1 MTEREI
7 KKQGPFDA
15 SLESCVPDAER
26 REEIERAIR
35 YAVRYFAEQGEFT
48 GRSAPFPVYAL
59 SIERTAR
66 NSAHVVF
73 YCFSEVSVLLLRVR
87 ETQQ

>member
-15 SLESCVPDAER
+15 SLESCVPDVER

-59 SIERTAR
+59 PIEKTAR
-66 NSAHVVF
+66 NKALIVF
-73 YCFSEVSVLLLRVR
+73 YCYSEATVLLLRVR
-87 ETQQ
+87 ETE

>member
-15 SLESCVPDAER
+15 SLTACVPDAER

-48 GRSAPFPVYAL
+48 GRSSPFPVYAL
-59 SIERTAR
+59 PIEETAR
-66 NSAHVVF
+66 NRALVVY
-73 YCFSEVSVLLLRVR
+73 YCFSPTKVLLLRVR
-87 ETQQ
+87 ETE